1 MTIGIVAS
9 VYGSAYYKFVLPWV
23 ARISCLNRQPD
34 RVTIAHDGIP
44 DKYRDAAGELLEV
57 EWVRSD
63 IAFRLHP
70 QVNVNAAIKITETD
84 WIAKVDI
91 DDLLFAHALDEINDS
106 LADVVN
112 FGYRIGDT
120 DCPSRV
126 VSAHEVLQKNNNA
139 IGSCSPFRRWI
150 WETNPFEDVRFD
162 DWRFWIKAARAGAAF
177 TATGR
182 TDYIY
187 RVHPDQISRRI
198 DLAAAAQEIADL

>member
-1 MTIGIVAS
+1 MTVGIVAS
-9 VYGSAYYKFVLPWV
+9 VYGSAYHKFVLPGV
-23 ARISCLNRQPD
+23 ARISSLNRQPD

-44 DKYRDAAGELLEV
+44 AKYRDAVAELLEV
-57 EWVRSD
+57 EWIYSD
-63 IAFRLHP
+63 LSYNYHP
-70 QVNVNAAIKITETD
+70 QVNINAAISVTETD

-91 DDLLFAHALDEINDS
+91 DDLLLPHALDGINDS

-120 DCPSRV
+120 DCPSRE
-126 VSAHEVLQKNNNA
+126 VSADYVMLKINNP

-150 WETNPFEDVRFD
+150 WEANPFEDVRFD
-162 DWRFWIKAARAGAAF
+162 DWRFWIKAARAGATF
-177 TATGR
+177 SATGR

-198 DLAAAAQEIADL
+198 YLAAATQEIADL